1 MFITG
6 VIDEGNLCYFNFVL
20 HCGYSYIFID
30 EFRRCSVM
38 KITKEIISVLVEALR
53 LLGNAV
59 LSIYNV
65 FRGR

>member
-6 VIDEGNLCYFNFVL
+6 PIDERDLCYFNFVF
-20 HCGYSYIFID
+20 HCGLGYIFID

-59 LSIYNV
+59 LSIYTV

>member
-1 MFITG
+1 
-6 VIDEGNLCYFNFVL
+6 
-20 HCGYSYIFID
+20 
-30 EFRRCSVM
+30 M

-53 LLGNAV
+53 LLGNSV